1 MKTAVAGVCA
11 ALLSVPAMAAGF
23 TDYCQGGKCVVDGQ
37 TYKGDGSVV
46 TLDNRD
52 TASSKVQSITIK
64 NSTISNTPFELLGSQ
79 KISVSDT
86 VFTGLVSGTVM

>member
-1 MKTAVAGVCA
+1 MNKTFKVIFSKTRGALVAVENEAAKTTSRASVKTAVAGVCA

-46 TLDNRD
+46 TH
-52 TASSKVQSITIK
+52 
-64 NSTISNTPFELLGSQ
+64 
-79 KISVSDT
+79 
-86 VFTGLVSGTVM
+86 